1 MDLKGEE
8 LQQEIGLN
16 AMYDDN
22 LARKQVLL
30 EACQLFASRE
40 LLVGWLPRISVKNF
54 DYCAITEVGMVAPL
68 APFPV
73 YMCY

>member
-1 MDLKGEE
+1 M
-8 LQQEIGLN
+8 N

-30 EACQLFASRE
+30 EAGQLFASRK
-40 LLVGWLPRISVKNF
+40 LWDGIPRIPVKNF

>member
-1 MDLKGEE
+1 
-8 LQQEIGLN
+8 
-16 AMYDDN
+16 MYDDYQ
-22 LARKQVLL
+22 ARKQVLL
-30 EACQLFASRE
+30 EARQLFASRK
-40 LLVGWLPRISVKNF
+40 LLDGIPRISVKNF